1 MFAFAYTV
9 AVHNFA
15 MKTIPAIVLCFLMPA
30 LILLTTEFASADA
43 REDAIFA
50 VSQLQQAGAARYLR
64 DDMNSLVASLAD
76 ADRSLAAGDGAGAE
90 KLYLLALQK
99 AHVIALLLGIP
110 APPPPT
116 ISEPDS
122 HTTNQQ
128 AEIDYPSLS
137 TSEPATGILLE
148 NISSTKLIGGAGV
161 YTVISGDTLRLVA
174 AKLGVTRQH
183 LMELNHLDQKS
194 MLKIGQRLNYN
205 NRKIIPQRM
214 REGIIVNI
222 PDRTLYFFRQGNLV
236 KSLPVALGVPTK
248 NEKYIW
254 QTPVGKFRITAKQ
267 KDPTWF
273 VPPSIQSEME
283 ERGKE
288 IITSI
293 PPGPENPLGK
303 FAIKTSI
310 PGILIHSTTKP
321 WSIYSFSSH
330 GCIRVYPAH
339 MEDFFNE
346 VKVNTQGEII
356 YKPVKLAVTE
366 VGKIYLEVHR
376 DIYSKSTDLAAD
388 ARKMVEKLK
397 LDERI
402 DWKKFEA
409 VLRQK
414 SGVAEDI
421 TM

>member
-293 PPGPENPLGK
+293 LPGPENPLGK